1 MQNTEAY
8 KLVCD
13 LLMEIRRAN
22 LRAPISN
29 EAQAVYSV
37 LCAVQRKMEAV

>member
-1 MQNTEAY
+1 MHKNEAY
-8 KLVCD
+8 KLVCT

-29 EAQAVYSV
+29 EARAVYSV
-37 LCAVQRKMEAV
+37 LCAIQRKMEAV